1 MPVSRRADAGFT
13 LLEVLLAI
21 VLTSILVLASYGA
34 ARVSYDA
41 KVRVGAAV
49 RDAQA
54 ARAGTVMIEDLLRN
68 LRAPQ
73 QPTDSGFSLDDGR
86 LAFVAGGTGPPLEP
100 GYDWRIHLGPDSGG
114 LRLDAVPIGRARAR
128 PVALRIPGVTRW
140 DVQVLSPNGADWIP
154 KWTSARTTP
163 RAIAI
168 TLWRDT
174 ASVGEPIRLALS
186 GVRMPLQAQGLLG
199 EE

>member
-1 MPVSRRADAGFT
+1 
-13 LLEVLLAI
+13 
-21 VLTSILVLASYGA
+21 
-34 ARVSYDA
+34 VSYDA
-41 KVRVGAAV
+41 KVRVGSAV

-73 QPTDSGFSLDDGR
+73 QPADSGFSLDDGR

-100 GYDWRIHLGPDSGG
+100 GYDWRVHLAPDSGG
-114 LRLDAVPIGRARAR
+114 LRLDAAPIGRARAR

-140 DVQVLSPNGADWIP
+140 DVQVLSPNGVDWISR
-154 KWTSARTTP
+154 WTTPRTTP

-174 ASVGEPIRLALS
+174 ATVGTPIRLALS
-186 GVRMPLQAQGLLG
+186 AVRMPLQAQGLTG